1 MSMLG
6 WIWMRGVGGAL
17 MWWLDMCHGADPRAH
32 VCRNSGQPDKNWQ
45 TCITAGLQPFN
56 AARSQWM
63 HGPPA
68 PVPELKCQLVPLLSQ
83 WQRQLCWSG
92 SGINEVS
99 WRSSRVCSLENIL
112 RIWIEKQ
119 LDWESAAGRRLTADE
134 KVQKKKIGEAPDGT
148 TKPPGQGLHPTPW
161 WTLSRGVTAVQPI
174 CYIPLLYTPL
184 LTFLFLS
191 LFHKIA
197 SEAVYGR
204 IKEIV
209 ACSTACGCELSCHIL
224 CAICQMLVP
233 LEAFR
238 KRPR

>member
-6 WIWMRGVGGAL
+6 RIWMSGVGGA
-17 MWWLDMCHGADPRAH
+17 MRWWLDMCHGADPRGH
-32 VCRNSGQPDKNWQ
+32 VCRNSGQPDKKLQ

-63 HGPPA
+63 HGPPV

-83 WQRQLCWSG
+83 WQRHLCWSD

-134 KVQKKKIGEAPDGT
+134 KVQEKKIEEAPDGT

-161 WTLSRGVTAVQPI
+161 WTLSRGSAA
-174 CYIPLLYTPL
+174 YLLYSIVEHTIPEWHFCFFPSFIKSPVKQF
-184 LTFLFLS
+184 T
-191 LFHKIA
+191 
-197 SEAVYGR
+197 GR
-204 IKEIV
+204 LKEIV

-233 LEAFR
+233 LKALR